1 MGMLRDFEATC
12 SLDGTTFTYASTPSY
27 STFGRALDGLPWGS
41 WTFPLKLPECPACGL
56 AAVFGELTAEEAGRA
71 AELVDSEAWRTARE
85 ETSYWRL
92 NLAEMA
98 LGRANGW
105 TRVDR
110 LLSATWQTYGDAERY
125 GRYAQALGQTLDEVS
140 DALKAENLEAW
151 AMFQSFVAN
160 VERQA
165 GDFKRAAARLDLL
178 DPAAVEMPDVAQ
190 RIART
195 RALIADGDRGREM
208 PRD

>member
-1 MGMLRDFEATC
+1 MGILMDFEATC
-12 SLDGTTFTYASTPSY
+12 PLDGTAFTYASTPSY
-27 STFGRALDGLPWGS
+27 STFGRALDGLPRGS

-56 AAVFGELTAEEAGRA
+56 AAVFGELTSQERARA
-71 AELVDSEAWRTARE
+71 AELIESEAWSAARA

-98 LGRANGW
+98 LGRAGGW

-125 GRYAQALGQTLDEVS
+125 GRYAQAVGQTLDEVS
-140 DALKAENLEAW
+140 DALKAESLEAW

-165 GDFKRAAARLDLL
+165 GDFKRAATRLDRLE
-178 DPAAVEMPDVAQ
+178 PTAVEMPDLGR

-195 RALIADGDRGREM
+195 RELIADGDRGQAD
-208 PRD
+208 PS